1 MRNIVLILLIFLV
14 SINAQ
19 QKLKPVGSDVHN
31 FGTITKGQIVKHTFE
46 LKNISKKTLTIDRIQ
61 SSCGCTAALI
71 SKKVLKPN
79 EVAKI
84 TAEFNSEGFTG
95 FQEKHIYVYE
105 KDNPN
110 PIYTLKI
117 QANIFVELEVVPM
130 YMVFDNAIVGVDK
143 KSIVQIINRSDKK
156 VKILK
161 IENQYDNLQLEIDK
175 YELAPGDFATIQGIF
190 TPKVSGLIRGSFTLY
205 TDAKQKKVEIKFYS
219 NVKDRL

>member
-1 MRNIVLILLIFLV
+1 MRIALIINLILLV
-14 SINAQ
+14 SLSAQ
-19 QKLKPVGSDVHN
+19 QKLKPIGSDVHN
-31 FGTITKGQIVKHTFE
+31 FGTITKGQVVKHIFQ
-46 LKNISKKTLTIDRIQ
+46 LKNVSNKTITIEKVQ

-71 SKKVLKPN
+71 SKRVLKPN
-79 EVAKI
+79 EIAKI

-143 KSIVQIINRSDKK
+143 QSIVQIINRSDKK
-156 VKILK
+156 IKILK
-161 IENQYDNLQLEIDK
+161 VENPYDNLQLKLDK
-175 YELAPGDFATIQGIF
+175 YELVPGDYATIQGIF
-190 TPKVSGLIRGSFTLY
+190 TPKVSGLIRGSFVLQ
-205 TDAKQKKVEIKFYS
+205 TDSKQKKVEIKFYS